1 MSDSQLPP
9 SRPIQPEDRRNARL
23 YLVGLAA
30 SLIGN
35 SAMSLVAGIWVKSLT
50 GSSALA
56 GLVSV
61 CIYAPSL
68 AGPLG
73 GMIVDRVPRLR
84 WLLGANL
91 VSAVLLLP
99 LLAVSSR
106 QTIWII
112 FFVMTCY
119 GAELILLDP
128 AESALFAEM
137 LPLDLRQRMNGWRLG
152 LQETGRLVAPL
163 LGAGLFALIGGRA
176 VALFDAATFLV
187 AAVMVSRIRLE
198 RPLAPAP
205 HPHWRTDLLAGFNHI
220 RSTPELRRTLLAGAI
235 VMALSGLLVAAQ
247 YSLVQGLGEP
257 PSFLGVLSAAL
268 GAGSVVA
275 ALTSNRLLTHIGEQW
290 LGVIGMVDFALG
302 NAARATGWLP
312 AALMGSVLLG
322 FALPWVFLAVLN
334 LAQRLT
340 PLSLQGRMSAAITLV
355 MFGPQAPIQAV
366 GSWAIQYVTYQQ
378 LYVAGAGVAVVT
390 AIGLALS
397 TISPTRLSRNPG
409 S

>member
-1 MSDSQLPP
+1 M
-9 SRPIQPEDRRNARL
+9 I
-23 YLVGLAA
+23 GLAA
-30 SLIGN
+30 SLLGN

-68 AGPLG
+68 VGPLG
-73 GMIVDRVPRLR
+73 GMIVDRVPRLP
-84 WLLGANL
+84 WLFGMNL
-91 VSAVLLLP
+91 VSAALLLP
-99 LLAVSSR
+99 LLAVTSR

-112 FFVMTCY
+112 FAVMTCY
-119 GAELILLDP
+119 GAEIILLDP

-163 LGAGLFALIGGRA
+163 LGAGLFALVGGRA

-187 AAVMVSRIRLE
+187 AAVMVSRIRLIE
-198 RPLAPAP
+198 PVAPVL
-205 HPHWRTDLLAGFNHI
+205 HHHWRSDLLAGFDYI
-220 RSTPELRRTLLAGAI
+220 RSTPELRRTLLAGAV

-247 YSLVQGLGEP
+247 FSLVQGLGEP
-257 PSFLGVLSAAL
+257 PSFLGVLAAAL
-268 GAGSVVA
+268 GAGSIVA
-275 ALTSNRLLTHIGEQW
+275 ALTSNRLLSHIGEHW
-290 LGVIGMVDFALG
+290 LAAIGMVDFAVG

-312 AALMGSVLLG
+312 AAILGSVVLG

-340 PLSLQGRMSAAITLV
+340 PLNLQGRMSAAITLV
-355 MFGPQAPIQAV
+355 MFGPQAPLQAL

-378 LYVAGAGVAVVT
+378 LYLAGAGVALVT
-390 AIGLALS
+390 AVGLTLS
-397 TISPTRLSRNPG
+397 TASSRRPFRSPG